1 MHKSR
6 YFSVLA
12 LVTLSG
18 ALVACGGPVSGRAPD
33 GVSAAL
39 SAAGYAG
46 CYTDSSTRALPTQ
59 LAQSNATV
67 ETCVAAAK
75 AKNFAYAGLQYRGEC
90 WAGNT
95 LGYKLVSD
103 SDCNMKCSA
112 DSSEMCG
119 GSWRNSVYSAA
130 AVPAPAPVASYV
142 GCYTDSST
150 RALPTQLAWSNATV
164 ETCVAAAKAKNL
176 AYAGLQY
183 SGECWAGNTLG
194 YDLVSDSDCNMK
206 CSASSSETCGGSWR
220 NSVYSTAGTTT
231 VAVAVTPKTS
241 SITVGMTAQLTA
253 TVTGSTDKAVT
264 WSVQEG
270 TAGGSVTSAGLYTAP
285 QTAGTYHVIAKSHAD
300 PTKSDTATVTS
311 STSPPAPAP
320 APAPAVVAVSV
331 SPTTVDVDACQ
342 TYTFTASVTGTS
354 NTAVTWSTLEGTTG
368 GTISTTGVY
377 TAPATAGTYHVV
389 ATSQAD
395 TTKTTTA
402 TVTVTERIVS
412 VAVNPQTV
420 TVSQGGTAQFSAT
433 VTTTCG
439 AFTVTN

>member
-1 MHKSR
+1 M
-6 YFSVLA
+6 
-12 LVTLSG
+12 
-18 ALVACGGPVSGRAPD
+18 
-33 GVSAAL
+33 
-39 SAAGYAG
+39 
-46 CYTDSSTRALPTQ
+46 
-59 LAQSNATV
+59 
-67 ETCVAAAK
+67 AAAK
-75 AKNFAYAGLQYRGEC
+75 AKNLAYAGLQYRGEC

-95 LGYKLVSD
+95 LGYNLVSD

-112 DSSEMCG
+112 NSSETCG

-130 AVPAPAPVASYV
+130 AVTPPAPAAKYV

-150 RALPTQLAWSNATV
+150 RALPTQLGWSNATV

-194 YDLVSDSDCNMK
+194 YNLVSDSDCNTK
-206 CSASSSETCGGSWR
+206 CSANPSEMCGGSWR
-220 NSVYSTAGTTT
+220 SSVYSTQGTTT

-241 SITVGMTAQLTA
+241 SITVGKTAQLTA

-270 TAGGSVTSAGLYTAP
+270 PAGGSVTSAGLYTAP
-285 QTAGTYHVIAKSHAD
+285 QTAGTYHVIAQSHAD
-300 PTKSDTATVTS
+300 PAKSDTATVTA
-311 STSPPAPAP
+311 STPPPAPAP
-320 APAPAVVAVSV
+320 TPAPAAVAVSL
-331 SPTTVDVDACQ
+331 SPATADVDACQ

-354 NTAVTWSTLEGTTG
+354 NTAVTWSTLEGPTG
-368 GTISTTGVY
+368 GSISTTGVY

-420 TVSQGGTAQFSAT
+420 TASQGGTAQLSAT